1 MSGLI
6 VWLASLH
13 CVLGQRSNLSE
24 SATDRLLNYP
34 PPFLPPPS
42 FFLRLLTS
50 SLVVIRGRGWGGGV
64 GGGGE
69 DCRVIRTV
77 RNRGRMD

>member
-34 PPFLPPPS
+34 PPLPPAPL
-42 FFLRLLTS
+42 FFPPAADVFTGGYSRKG
-50 SLVVIRGRGWGGGV
+50 VGRRSGGWG
-64 GGGGE
+64 
-69 DCRVIRTV
+69 
-77 RNRGRMD
+77 